1 MKQKMKKLF
10 GALLALT
17 LVLGMMP
24 GMSMTVRADDWI
36 LISTTEQLKNIG
48 NDAAYPLNGNY
59 KLIADIDMDSMI
71 GSGDNAFT
79 GTFDGNGHTIHLSIT
94 TNNTYST
101 GLFGKVNGTVENLIT
116 TGNVSGTGNNTGA
129 ISAGGGGTFRNCWNK
144 ANVTG
149 SAAFASGILGYHDAG
164 ATIINCLNTGAINNT
179 NTGTGVAGGITCTAN
194 INSNPR
200 GIERCFSTKRGNS
213 TNYGYFL
220 VGGADQQSKYSVDY
234 CYYAGSAGEGAYGGE
249 GTGLSGADLT
259 NTSSYSG
266 WDFDNTWRMT
276 DEGPRLRMPF
286 SAPTFTPEAGS
297 YTSEQSVAIATTYT
311 GAKIYYTVNGDT
323 PTTGSTEYT
332 GPIKV
337 SKTTTI
343 KAIAVKDEVNSEVA
357 SATYTFNVASVTT
370 APTAKTLTYTGSA
383 QELVTAGTA
392 TGGEMQYALGTATEA
407 TQPYTTSIPTATD
420 VGTYY
425 VWYKVVG
432 DTNHN
437 DTEPKCVTVNI
448 AQNESESE
456 TEKQTESETEKQDPI
471 PSGGGGGSI
480 PQATTPVT
488 IPAET
493 VEEPTKEELQV
504 PASIFLNS
512 GFLVSWSGSKVRV
525 TWGSVPEADHY
536 EIYANYC
543 GNKSCVRVASVSGAT
558 SAILK
563 KLNGKKIK
571 TKKFVKAYVI
581 AFKNGV
587 AIGRTILGHA
597 AGPKSAYTN
606 AKAVSVD
613 QSAYQLKAGEAA
625 KVSATITKA
634 KKNKKLP
641 GINHGAKL
649 RYASTNEGVATVDGN
664 GVITAVGSGTCE
676 VWIYALN
683 GRSAKVTV
691 NVN

>member
-1 MKQKMKKLF
+1 MTSKDGTLEFQLIPGGGNFTTRWYGSYNEAHTNVFNNQTDTSTYTDDSGIAWSWTIDIPARATITKTAELSAGQVGTKQ
-10 GALLALT
+10 
-17 LVLGMMP
+17 
-24 GMSMTVRADDWI
+24 I
-36 LISTTEQLKNIG
+36 IY
-48 NDAAYPLNGNY
+48 DANG
-59 KLIADIDMDSMI
+59 
-71 GSGDNAFT
+71 
-79 GTFDGNGHTIHLSIT
+79 
-94 TNNTYST
+94 
-101 GLFGKVNGTVENLIT
+101 
-116 TGNVSGTGNNTGA
+116 GTGEMDPTVDIPGESIKLNKNTFTKDDYVFQGWDTN
-129 ISAGGGGTFRNCWNK
+129 SAGTTVVYADEATLTMPDTDTTLYAVWKENTEITAAAEGFEGAYDGKEHGIT
-144 ANVTG
+144 VTVTDP
-149 SAAFASGILGYHDAG
+149 SSG
-164 ATIINCLNTGAINNT
+164 ATIKYGKTAGTYDLDASPTIT
-179 NTGTGVAGGITCTAN
+179 NVVDSPLTVYFKVTAD
-194 INSNPR
+194 
-200 GIERCFSTKRGNS
+200 
-213 TNYGYFL
+213 GY
-220 VGGADQQSKYSVDY
+220 
-234 CYYAGSAGEGAYGGE
+234 
-249 GTGLSGADLT
+249 
-259 NTSSYSG
+259 
-266 WDFDNTWRMT
+266 
-276 DEGPRLRMPF
+276 
-286 SAPTFTPEAGS
+286 
-297 YTSEQSVAIATTYT
+297 
-311 GAKIYYTVNGDT
+311 
-323 PTTGSTEYT
+323 
-332 GPIKV
+332 
-337 SKTTTI
+337 
-343 KAIAVKDEVNSEVA
+343 KD
-357 SATYTFNVASVTT
+357 
-370 APTAKTLTYTGSA
+370 YTGSA
-383 QELVTAGTA
+383 TVTINKANAVPATVTANNRTYDGAEKSLVTVDNSTLD
-392 TGGEMQYALGTATEA
+392 GGMMQYALGSDATTEP
-407 TQPYTTSIPTATD
+407 TEGWNTSIPTATD
-420 VGTYY
+420 AGTYY

-525 TWGSVPEADHY
+525 SWGSVPEADHY

-581 AFKNGV
+581 AYKNGV

-613 QSAYQLKAGEAA
+613 QSAYQLKAGETA
-625 KVSATITKA
+625 KVSADITKA
-634 KKNKKLP
+634 KRNKKLP

>member
-1 MKQKMKKLF
+1 MKMKKRFLSV
-10 GALLALT
+10 LLSLVM
-17 LVLGMMP
+17 VLGLMP
-24 GMSMTVRADDWI
+24 GMSLSAYADDPYASIKNTTTVIKFDGKDWY
-36 LISTTEQLKNIG
+36 LIDYDVSTVTLLATDCVDASAYNSYGNFVEYSNNPTVKTVVDDWYTSNITADAKKAVSG
-48 NDAAYPLNGNY
+48 NAMFLLTTDQANAITSADVRKCSNAYGDGWWLCSQGDFGY
-59 KLIADIDMDSMI
+59 TAYVKS
-71 GSGDNAFT
+71 GSGDVDGEGNSGNYPLGVRPALKLDLSKVTFDSATKTFSMAGSTTPAVTISPSADAGTVKVEEATLYHSYPDYWVLTATAAEGYRFLKWTFTYNGSSGQKFENPYNLPKDSVDKITGLTAVFEADKESAIPATVTANNRTYDGTEKPLVTVT
-79 GTFDGNGHTIHLSIT
+79 GT
-94 TNNTYST
+94 
-101 GLFGKVNGTVENLIT
+101 
-116 TGNVSGTGNNTGA
+116 
-129 ISAGGGGTFRNCWNK
+129 
-144 ANVTG
+144 
-149 SAAFASGILGYHDAG
+149 
-164 ATIINCLNTGAINNT
+164 
-179 NTGTGVAGGITCTAN
+179 
-194 INSNPR
+194 P
-200 GIERCFSTKRGNS
+200 
-213 TNYGYFL
+213 
-220 VGGADQQSKYSVDY
+220 
-234 CYYAGSAGEGAYGGE
+234 
-249 GTGLSGADLT
+249 
-259 NTSSYSG
+259 
-266 WDFDNTWRMT
+266 
-276 DEGPRLRMPF
+276 
-286 SAPTFTPEAGS
+286 
-297 YTSEQSVAIATTYT
+297 
-311 GAKIYYTVNGDT
+311 
-323 PTTGSTEYT
+323 
-332 GPIKV
+332 
-337 SKTTTI
+337 
-343 KAIAVKDEVNSEVA
+343 
-357 SATYTFNVASVTT
+357 
-370 APTAKTLTYTGSA
+370 
-383 QELVTAGTA
+383 

-407 TQPYTTSIPTATD
+407 TEQYTTSIPAKTD
-420 VGTYY
+420 AGTYY
-425 VWYKVVG
+425 VWYKVVS

-448 AQNESESE
+448 AQNESESETEKQTESE

-525 TWGSVPEADHY
+525 SWGSVPEADHY

-571 TKKFVKAYVI
+571 TKKIVKAYVI
-581 AFKNGV
+581 AYKNGV

-613 QSAYQLKAGEAA
+613 QSAYQLKAGETA

-634 KKNKKLP
+634 KRNKKLP